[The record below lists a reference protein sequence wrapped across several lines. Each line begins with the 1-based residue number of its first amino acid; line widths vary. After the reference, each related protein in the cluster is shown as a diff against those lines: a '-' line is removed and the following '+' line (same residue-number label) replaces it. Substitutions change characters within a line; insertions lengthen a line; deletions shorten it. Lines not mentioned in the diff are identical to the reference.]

1 MLPLLG
7 LAKSM
12 EPWKSN
18 YEGLVKG
25 DTCGYKHI
33 LPWHQPIQIHP
44 LAMDLAVVKLRQY
57 S

>member
-12 EPWKSN
+12 ELWKSN

-25 DTCGYKHI
+25 DTCGCQHI
-33 LPWHQPIQIHP
+33 LPWHHPIRIHP
-44 LAMDLAVVKLRQY
+44 LAMGLAVVKLRQY